1 MKCPE
6 CQFDNREGAKFCK
19 KCGAKLNLIC
29 PQCST
34 LLTPDSL
41 FCDECGHNLSKSK
54 EAPPID
60 APAPPEASPT
70 TAKSGILATAPA
82 AEAHAVDAERRQLTV
97 MFCDL
102 IGSTRLSARLDPE
115 DLREVVRSYQ
125 KTAAE
130 VIQGFDGHIAQYL
143 GDGLLVYFGY
153 PKAHEDDAHRA
164 VRAALGIVEAMGA
177 LNSRLRSEEGVE
189 LAVRLGI
196 HTGPVVVGEIG
207 AGGRH
212 EQLALGE
219 TPNIAS
225 RLERL
230 AAPNTVVISAM
241 TRRLVEGAF
250 VLKELGCQCLKG
262 MPEAI
267 EVSQVLGPVVTRI
280 DEEDAATGIVTTL
293 VGRDEEIGLLLRRW
307 QQSKEGF
314 GQVVL
319 INGEPGIG
327 KSALADVIRQQVA
340 KEGYTRAT
348 YRCSPYHTN
357 SALYPVTT
365 HLQRLWRW
373 ERDDSPAEKLSKME
387 QTLQTTS
394 LPLKEVVPLF
404 AALFSL
410 PLPEE
415 RYPPLGLTP
424 QQEKQQTQDALTAW
438 LLEEAER
445 QPMLVVY
452 EDLHWADPSTIEN
465 ISLLVE
471 QVPTAPMLAVLIF
484 RPQFVPPWPNRS
496 HMTPITLN
504 RLERPQVEAMIM
516 QMAGGKA
523 LPAEVLHYIVTR
535 TDGVP
540 LYVEELT
547 KMLLE
552 SDLLREEADHH
563 ALAGSL
569 SGLAIPATLQ
579 DSLMARL
586 DRLPM
591 VREVA
596 QLGAVLG
603 REFAYE
609 MLKALAAVEESTLQ
623 ERLGQLVNAE
633 LLYQRGRP
641 PNARYIFKHAL
652 IQDAAYGSLLKR
664 TRQQYHQQIARML
677 EEEFPETVETDPE
690 LVAHHYT
697 EAGLNEQAVGYW
709 LQAGKRAAQ
718 RSANAEAINHLNRGI
733 ELLMTLPDTVERARK
748 ELDFQITLGP
758 ALTAAKGFTS
768 PDTERAYARAR
779 ELCQQVGET
788 PQFFSVLYG
797 LERFYLVRGELQ
809 TARELAEQLFS
820 LAQRLNDPALLME
833 AHRVLAPIMFWLGEL
848 SLSRTHSEQGVALY
862 DPRQH
867 RSHAFVYGV
876 DPGAVCRCYAAM
888 SMWMLGY
895 PDQARQN
902 SHVVLTPAQEFPH
915 PFSQAF
921 ALSHATFVSQ
931 FRREAKTVL
940 ERAEA
945 LMTLCSEQGFPQW
958 LPYGMILRGWALT
971 TLGKGAEGIALLRQ
985 GLVDHRDARA
995 GLHRPYFLGLLAE
1008 AYGEVGQIEEGLAVL
1023 NEAFDTVNKTGE
1035 RNLEA
1040 ELHRQKG
1047 EFLLMQ
1053 KRQKAQEAEECFQQ
1067 ALETAR
1073 SQQAKSLELRA
1084 AMSLSRLWQQQ
1095 ESQEEARH
1103 LLAGIYGWFTE
1114 GFDTVD
1120 LQEARALLEEL
1131 ARG

>member
-1 MKCPE
+1 MQCPE

-41 FCDECGHNLSKSK
+41 FCDECGHNLSKPK
-54 EAPPID
+54 IAPPKD
-60 APAPPEASPT
+60 AQTPPDAVPIAVPSD
-70 TAKSGILATAPA
+70 IQATAPA
-82 AEAHAVDAERRQLTV
+82 AETHSLDAERRQLTV

-102 IGSTRLSARLDPE
+102 VGSTKLSARLDPE
-115 DLREVVRSYQ
+115 DFREVVCAYQ
-125 KTAAE
+125 KTAADVVQNFE
-130 VIQGFDGHIAQYL
+130 GHIAQYL

-153 PKAHEDDAHRA
+153 PKAHENDAHRA
-164 VRAALGIVEAMGA
+164 VHAALGIVEAMGT
-177 LNSRLRSEEGVE
+177 LNTRLESAHGVE

-196 HTGPVVVGEIG
+196 HTGPVVVGEMG
-207 AGGRH
+207 ARGRH

-225 RLERL
+225 RLEHL

-241 TRRLVEGAF
+241 TKRLVEAAF
-250 VLKELGCQCLKG
+250 VLKQVGSHRLKG
-262 MPEAI
+262 VPEPI
-267 EVSQVLGPVVTRI
+267 EIAQVLNPIVTQT
-280 DEEDAATGIVTTL
+280 DEEEVATGIVTTL

-327 KSALADVIRQQVA
+327 KSALADVLREQVA
-340 KEGYTRAT
+340 KEGYIRAT

-357 SALYPVTT
+357 SALYPVTS

-373 ERDDSPAEKLSKME
+373 ERDDSPAEKLGKME

-404 AALFSL
+404 ATLFSL

-452 EDLHWADPSTIEN
+452 EDLHWSDPSTLEI
-465 ISLLVE
+465 IGLLVE
-471 QVPTAPMLAVLIF
+471 QIPTAPMLAVLIF
-484 RPQFVPPWPNRS
+484 RPQFVPPWPTRS

-504 RLERPQVEAMIM
+504 RLERPQVEAMIT
-516 QMAGGKA
+516 QLAGGKR
-523 LPAEVLHYIVTR
+523 LPAEVVQHIVGK

-552 SDLLREEADHH
+552 SDLLQEEEDHY
-563 ALAGSL
+563 ALLGTL
-569 SGLAIPATLQ
+569 SSVAIPVTLQ

-609 MLKALAAVEESTLQ
+609 MLRALAAVEEPTLQ
-623 ERLGQLVNAE
+623 ERLGQLVGAE

-641 PNARYIFKHAL
+641 PHARYMFKHAL
-652 IQDAAYGSLLKR
+652 IQDAAYASLLKR
-664 TRQQYHQQIARML
+664 TRQLYHQQIAQML
-677 EEEFPETVETDPE
+677 EAEFPETVEAEPE

-709 LQAGKRAAQ
+709 HQAGERATQ
-718 RSANAEAINHLNRGI
+718 SSAHAEAINHITKGL
-733 ELLMTLPDTVERARK
+733 EVLMTLPDTVERARQ
-748 ELDFQITLGP
+748 ELELQITLGP
-758 ALTAAKGFTS
+758 VLMAVKGFGS
-768 PDTERAYARAR
+768 SDTERAYARSR
-779 ELCQQVGET
+779 ELCRQLGET
-788 PQFFSVLYG
+788 SQLFPVLHG
-797 LERFYLVRGELQ
+797 LFRFYMVRAEFGA
-809 TARELAEQLFS
+809 TRELAEQLFS
-820 LAQRLNDPALLME
+820 LAQRAKDPALLLE
-833 AHRVLAPIMFWLGEL
+833 AHRVMGLTMFWLGEL
-848 SLSRTHSEQGVALY
+848 VPARKHLEQGMALY

-867 RSHAFVYGV
+867 RSHAFVYGQ
-876 DPGAVCRCYAAM
+876 DPRVACQSFSV
-888 SMWMLGY
+888 WPIWVLGY
-895 PDQARQN
+895 PDQALRN
-902 SHVVLTPAQEFPH
+902 SHEALILAQELTH
-915 PFSQAF
+915 PFSMGY
-921 ALSHATFVSQ
+921 ALNLVTVVRQ
-931 FRREAKTVL
+931 LRRELQAL
-940 ERAEA
+940 QERAEA
-945 LMTLCSEQGFPQW
+945 LIALSTEQHFPLW
-958 LPYGMILRGWALT
+958 LAYGMILRGWALT
-971 TLGKGAEGIALLRQ
+971 LQEEGAEGIGQMRQ
-985 GLVDHRDARA
+985 GLAAQRA
-995 GLHRPYFLGLLAE
+995 SGAEVEKPYFFALLAD
-1008 AYGEVGQIEEGLAVL
+1008 AYGKIGQPDEGLAVL
-1023 NEAFDTVNKTGE
+1023 VEALAIVDKTGGCYW
-1035 RNLEA
+1035 EA
-1040 ELHRQKG
+1040 ELHRLKG
-1047 EFLLMQ
+1047 ELMLMQ
-1053 KRQKAQEAEECFQQ
+1053 QGPKVSEAEECFRK
-1067 ALETAR
+1067 ALDTAR
-1073 SQQAKSLELRA
+1073 RQQAKSFELRT
-1084 AMSLSRLWQQQ
+1084 AMGLSRLWQQQ
-1095 ESQEEARH
+1095 RKQAEAH
-1103 LLAGIYGWFTE
+1103 QLLADIYGWFTE
-1114 GFDTVD
+1114 GFDTAD

-1131 ARG
+1131 A